1 MELLCSSE
9 IDITYHGTVFGTT
22 TEGGRVEK
30 RTSHK
35 YRTIYRHYRTLILS
49 GVLPVDH
56 RLPTEKTIGE
66 EFGVSRITAV
76 RALSLLAE
84 EGLIERVQGSGSY
97 VKAPP
102 RREDPGLKVISLISP
117 IRNEGREIELIKGI
131 EHRLRRNGYLLTVSN
146 THEDGETERDIV
158 TNVRDKVHGLIIY
171 PVSSIENMD
180 LFQGLTNMHHPVVYV
195 DRYPMSLP
203 CSYVS
208 CDNFDGGYRIGKA
221 FLERG
226 HRRIALIYHDIVGL
240 TSDRDRFNGFMKA
253 MGEGNVPR
261 DRVRIIS
268 MPKKD
273 SDESIHRVL
282 RELYSDVWGSRENCP
297 SAVFTFNDHLALRL
311 MDSILTNEEYELPGE
326 FLLAGFDDLASP
338 REGVPF
344 LTIHQDYYAIGQQA
358 AELLL
363 QKIESESMTDVQ
375 HLVPV
380 HLVEYSAGGLSRPGR
395 KPLPA
400 QNPVDIANRV

>member
-1 MELLCSSE
+1 MDRLP
-9 IDITYHGTVFGTT
+9 
-22 TEGGRVEK
+22 
-30 RTSHK
+30 SHK
-35 YRTIYRHYRTLILS
+35 YHVIYSHFRTLIAS
-49 GVLPVDH
+49 GVLPVGH
-56 RLPTEKTIGE
+56 KLPTEKAIGE

-76 RALSLLAE
+76 RALSQLAE

-97 VKAPP
+97 VRAVAN
-102 RREDPGLKVISLISP
+102 RRDPNLKVVSLISP

-131 EHRLRRNGYLLTVSN
+131 ELRLRRAGYLLSVSN
-146 THEDGETERDIV
+146 THDNGDTEREIV
-158 TNVRDKVHGLIIY
+158 TSIRDKVQGLIIY
-171 PVSSIENMD
+171 PVSSIENLD

-195 DRYPMSLP
+195 DRYPMTLP
-203 CSYVS
+203 CTYVS
-208 CDNFDGGYRIGKA
+208 CDNYDGGYRIGKA

-240 TSDRDRFNGFMKA
+240 TSDRDRFNGFMRA

-268 MPKKD
+268 MPKED
-273 SDESIHRVL
+273 SNESIHRVL

-297 SAVFTFNDHLALRL
+297 SAVFTFNDHIALRL
-311 MDSILTNEEYELPGE
+311 MHSIATNQEYVLPGN
-326 FLLAGFDDLASP
+326 FLLAGFDDLKSP
-338 REGVPF
+338 TDGLPF
-344 LTIHQDYYAIGQQA
+344 LTIHQDYAAIGERA

-380 HLVEYSAGGLSRPGR
+380 HLVEYCTNCDDDRGEQVAM
-395 KPLPA
+395 
-400 QNPVDIANRV
+400 ANFD